1 MTQSAYFSDF
11 GVILLFLIGGILF
24 VALGLFAS
32 RLLRPNN
39 PNSEKQATY
48 ESGEEA
54 LGNAWGAFNP
64 RFYVIALVFLLFEV
78 ELVFLFPWAVVFGD
92 KELIDAS
99 HGTWGWFALAE
110 MFFFVLVLALGLAY
124 AWVKGH
130 LDWIKPKPIVP
141 KSRSKIPGSLYQQ
154 VNDRYKK

>member
-11 GVILLFLIGGILF
+11 GVILLFLIGGVVF

-39 PNSEKQATY
+39 PNSEKLATY

-92 KELIDAS
+92 KELIEAS
-99 HGTWGWFALAE
+99 NGTWGWFALAE
-110 MFFFVLVLALGLAY
+110 MFFFVLVLALSLAY

-130 LDWIKPKPIVP
+130 LDWIKPKPVVP
-141 KSRSKIPGSLYQQ
+141 KSRSKIPGNLYQQ
-154 VNDRYKK
+154 VNDKYKK

>member
-1 MTQSAYFSDF
+1 MTPNLYFSDF
-11 GVILLFLIGGILF
+11 GMILLFLIGGVVF

-39 PNSEKQATY
+39 PNSEKLATY

-92 KELIDAS
+92 KNLMEATDGA
-99 HGTWGWFALAE
+99 WGWFAVAE

-130 LDWIKPKPIVP
+130 LDWIKPKPVVP
-141 KSRSKIPGSLYQQ
+141 KSRSKIPGSFYQQ
-154 VNDRYKK
+154 VNDKYKK